1 MHAKNLN
8 KMFAKWIRLQIK
20 KIIHHNK
27 KKYHLLGLAGGVQ
40 HVQIN
45 KLKGIMKEKGLSGV
59 FKYCYHITGVT
70 QSMSYQIENPS
81 VRYRLPPLE
90 LLASEIP

>member
-8 KMFAKWIRLQIK
+8 KMFAKWIQLQIK
-20 KIIHHNK
+20 NIIHHNK
-27 KKYHLLGLAGGVQ
+27 KYHLLGVAGGVQ

-45 KLKGIMKEKGLSGV
+45 KLKGIMKETGLNGV
-59 FKYCYHITGVT
+59 FKYSYHITGST
-70 QSMSYQIENPS
+70 QSMSYQIETPG
-81 VRYRLPPLE
+81 VRYGLPPLE

>member
-1 MHAKNLN
+1 M
-8 KMFAKWIRLQIK
+8 
-20 KIIHHNK
+20 
-27 KKYHLLGLAGGVQ
+27 
-40 HVQIN
+40 QIN

-70 QSMSYQIENPS
+70 QRMSYQIENPS
-81 VRYRLPPLE
+81 VRYGLPPLE

>member
-1 MHAKNLN
+1 MQSEFNCKL
-8 KMFAKWIRLQIK
+8 KRLFTK
-20 KIIHHNK
+20 A

-45 KLKGIMKEKGLSGV
+45 KLKGIMKEKGLNGV

-81 VRYRLPPLE
+81 VRYGLPPLE